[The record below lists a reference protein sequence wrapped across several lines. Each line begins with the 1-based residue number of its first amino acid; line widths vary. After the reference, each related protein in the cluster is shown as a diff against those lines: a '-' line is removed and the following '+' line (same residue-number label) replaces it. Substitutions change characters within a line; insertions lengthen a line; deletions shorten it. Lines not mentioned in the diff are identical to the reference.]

1 MVLHWDKKKYHRV
14 DVAVSVLL
22 LATIGGFMFAWYFEL
37 IPGNMLFVAILPLGL
52 AHWYKRK
59 LEKLLKTYGG
69 AQVTVEN
76 DKLILLKPYQDYE
89 ATIRFREIMS
99 VESTRWLFLD
109 KMKLSLRGNREIE
122 LVNFRDQRSILSKL
136 NTL

>member
-1 MVLHWDKKKYHRV
+1 MVLHWDKKKYQRV
-14 DVAVSVLL
+14 DGAVSVFL
-22 LATIGGFMFAWYFEL
+22 LATIGGFMSAWHFEV

-59 LEKLLKTYGG
+59 LKKLLKTYAG
-69 AQVTVEN
+69 AQVAVEN
-76 DKLILLKPYQDYE
+76 DKLILLKPHQDYE
-89 ATIRFREIMS
+89 ATIRFREIWK

-109 KMKLSLRGNREIE
+109 KMKLFLRGNREIE
-122 LVNFRDQRSILSKL
+122 LVNFRDQKSILSKL